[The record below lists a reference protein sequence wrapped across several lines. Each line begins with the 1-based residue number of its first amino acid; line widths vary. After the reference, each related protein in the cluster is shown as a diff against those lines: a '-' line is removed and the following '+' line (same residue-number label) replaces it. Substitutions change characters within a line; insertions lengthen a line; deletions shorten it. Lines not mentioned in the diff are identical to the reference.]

1 MFASPLK
8 TCPQS
13 PATAGE
19 PVDHPE
25 PLEQLEG
32 QPQRQ
37 AHHPEEVATDPLD
50 QRRALALDRVGAG
63 LVQRLPGRDVRGDLG
78 FRKRS
83 ECHVGHVERMLHP
96 PILRHRHRGHD
107 LMLPPLELPQ
117 HLGRLLG
124 VRRFPENRAPQHH
137 RRVGREHDGP
147 ALAPGHGGRL
157 FARQPRHVALGLL
170 CRPEALIHFGRHHAN
185 LEPDHLEQ
193 LASARGSARQDD
205 HFSRIRVTGPSFTS
219 STSIIAPNSPVSTRV
234 PLPAPRSLRRE
245 TNRSYNGTASSGGA
259 ASMKLGRRPFCTSP
273 YSVNWDTTN
282 TAPCTSASARF
293 ILPSA
298 SPNTRR
304 PSSLSAIQASVS
316 PVSEGANPAR
326 TRNPTPIF
334 PVTLPLT
341 RTSARETRCRTTL
354 TAPAPTLM
362 RSAECG
368 MRNCRAEVDPASSLR
383 GSTVARSIPHSA
395 FRIPHSIH
403 STVTLFARL
412 RGWSTLQPRRTAM

>member
-1 MFASPLK
+1 MFASPWK

-13 PATAGE
+13 SATAGE

-37 AHHPEEVATDPLD
+37 AHHSEEVAADPLD

-63 LVQRLPGRDVRGDLG
+63 LVERLPGRDVRGDLG
-78 FRKRS
+78 VRKRS
-83 ECHVGHVERMLHP
+83 ECHVGHVARVLHP
-96 PILRHRHRGHD
+96 PIQRHRDGRHY
-107 LMLPPLELPQ
+107 LMLPPFELPQ

-124 VRRFPENRAPQHH
+124 ARRFPENRAPQHY
-137 RRVGREHDGP
+137 RRVGREHDGSP
-147 ALAPGHGGRL
+147 LAPCHRRRL
-157 FARQPRHVALGLL
+157 FSGQPRHISLGLL
-170 CRPEALIHFGRHHAN
+170 GRPEALIHFRRHHAK

-273 YSVNWDTTN
+273 YSVNWDTTS

-316 PVSEGANPAR
+316 PVSEGENPAR

-334 PVTLPLT
+334 PGTLPLT
-341 RTSARETRCRTTL
+341 RTSSRETHCRTTL
-354 TAPAPTLM
+354 TAPAPPLM

>member
-1 MFASPLK
+1 MWSTRTRVRFPK
-8 TCPQS
+8 RVRHT
-13 PATAGE
+13 
-19 PVDHPE
+19 E
-25 PLEQLEG
+25 PLEQLERET
-32 QPQRQ
+32 QRQ
-37 AHHPEEVATDPLD
+37 PHHPEKVSADPLD
-50 QRRALALDRVGAG
+50 QRRPLALDRVGAG
-63 LVQRLPGRDVRGDLG
+63 LVERLPRGHVRGDL
-78 FRKRS
+78 FVREPPKR
-83 ECHVGHVERMLHP
+83 HVRHVERVLDP
-96 PILRHRHRGHD
+96 PILCHRDRGHD
-107 LMLPPLELPQ
+107 LVHAPRQPPQ
-117 HLGRLLG
+117 HRLGLLRG
-124 VRRFPENRAPQHH
+124 RGLPEDSSP
-137 RRVGREHDGP
+137 EHDGGIGREYDRASLP
-147 ALAPGHGGRL
+147 RGHRAGL
-157 FARQPRHVALGLL
+157 VARQTGDVALGLL
-170 CRPEALIHFGRHHAN
+170 GRPEGLVHVGRHHAE
-185 LEPDHLEQ
+185 LEPDHLQQ
-193 LASARGSARQDD
+193 LAPARRSAREDD

-219 STSIIAPNSPVSTRV
+219 STSIMAPNSPVATCT
-234 PLPAPRSLRRE
+234 PLPAPRSFRSA
-245 TNRSYNGTASSGGA
+245 TNRSYSGTASSGGA

-273 YSVNWDTTN
+273 YSVNWDTTS

-354 TAPAPTLM
+354 TAPAPPLM